1 VETFDLR
8 RDAWAE
14 REASHGH
21 REEAVMVAYEQAGD
35 QDSEAEERT
44 LALRPALADEKEL
57 MRRGT
62 FQQSTERTL
71 RSMHKHDYAS
81 SVVEHHATIFS
92 AVVPRPLINSA
103 ISVTG
108 MGTLLR
114 CLGPDPRAGGS
125 PPWIAGRAL

>member
-1 VETFDLR
+1 
-8 RDAWAE
+8 
-14 REASHGH
+14 
-21 REEAVMVAYEQAGD
+21 MVAYEQAGD
-35 QDSEAEERT
+35 QDSEAEERP

-103 ISVTG
+103 ISATG

-114 CLGPDPRAGGS
+114 CLGPDPRAGD
-125 PPWIAGRAL
+125 PPMDCWEGTVNRLM